1 MMHGKR
7 LCQIFGPVTSA
18 EWTAGGCCVGGGASG
33 SMMLEDLMESIKFR
47 GKPKVV
53 DLTSQRKL
61 ADKASI

>member
-1 MMHGKR
+1 MAR
-7 LCQIFGPVTSA
+7 
-18 EWTAGGCCVGGGASG
+18 GCAMSLGLQPRQNEQQKGACVGGGASG
-33 SMMLEDLMESIKFR
+33 SMMLEDLMESIEFR